1 MLKVLGS
8 LNEAQA
14 RWYVA
19 REAMVRGRGGL
30 KALNELTGMSRPTIL
45 KGVRE
50 LRKGE
55 LPPAGERIRKPGAG
69 RPRVETMDPGF
80 EKALQRIMDEN
91 TAGDP
96 MSFLRWTNKST
107 ATIAMEL
114 TRLGHRASD
123 ETVRRRLRE
132 LGYSLQVNAKTIEGE
147 SPAERDEQYR
157 YINRQ
162 VKQFL
167 RRGEPVLSIDTK
179 KKEKV
184 GRFKN
189 GGRTWRSKG
198 DPEKVNIYDYPHL
211 GEGPAI
217 PYGAYDVHRNEGFVN
232 VGMTHDTAEFAVA
245 SLRRWWRCFGRRHYP
260 NAKALLLC
268 ADGGG
273 SNGSRIRAWK
283 YFLQQFANQ
292 SGLEITTCH
301 YPPGTSKWNKIEH
314 RMFSFISLNWQGRP
328 LISYETV
335 LNLIGS
341 TRTAKGLKVKAQL
354 DPRMY
359 ETGVKIPDEEMELIN
374 LQPHKLYPKWNYTIG
389 LQAAER

>member
-1 MLKVLGS
+1 
-8 LNEAQA
+8 
-14 RWYVA
+14 
-19 REAMVRGRGGL
+19 
-30 KALNELTGMSRPTIL
+30 
-45 KGVRE
+45 
-50 LRKGE
+50 
-55 LPPAGERIRKPGAG
+55 
-69 RPRVETMDPGF
+69 MDPGF

>member
-1 MLKVLGS
+1 
-8 LNEAQA
+8 
-14 RWYVA
+14 
-19 REAMVRGRGGL
+19 
-30 KALNELTGMSRPTIL
+30 
-45 KGVRE
+45 
-50 LRKGE
+50 
-55 LPPAGERIRKPGAG
+55 
-69 RPRVETMDPGF
+69 
-80 EKALQRIMDEN
+80 
-91 TAGDP
+91 
-96 MSFLRWTNKST
+96 
-107 ATIAMEL
+107 
-114 TRLGHRASD
+114 
-123 ETVRRRLRE
+123 
-132 LGYSLQVNAKTIEGE
+132 
-147 SPAERDEQYR
+147 
-157 YINRQ
+157 
-162 VKQFL
+162 
-167 RRGEPVLSIDTK
+167 
-179 KKEKV
+179 
-184 GRFKN
+184 
-189 GGRTWRSKG
+189 
-198 DPEKVNIYDYPHL
+198 
-211 GEGPAI
+211 
-217 PYGAYDVHRNEGFVN
+217 
-232 VGMTHDTAEFAVA
+232 MTHDTAEFAVA

>member
-50 LRKGE
+50 LRKRE

-80 EKALQRIMDEN
+80 EKALQQIMDEN

-179 KKEKV
+179 KRRRSADSRMAGEPGAPRV
-184 GRFKN
+184 TQRRSISTTI
-189 GGRTWRSKG
+189 RTW
-198 DPEKVNIYDYPHL
+198 V
-211 GEGPAI
+211 
-217 PYGAYDVHRNEGFVN
+217 
-232 VGMTHDTAEFAVA
+232 
-245 SLRRWWRCFGRRHYP
+245 
-260 NAKALLLC
+260 
-268 ADGGG
+268 
-273 SNGSRIRAWK
+273 
-283 YFLQQFANQ
+283 
-292 SGLEITTCH
+292 
-301 YPPGTSKWNKIEH
+301 
-314 RMFSFISLNWQGRP
+314 
-328 LISYETV
+328 
-335 LNLIGS
+335 
-341 TRTAKGLKVKAQL
+341 KGLRFLTA
-354 DPRMY
+354 PTMC
-359 ETGVKIPDEEMELIN
+359 TEMR
-374 LQPHKLYPKWNYTIG
+374 G
-389 LQAAER
+389 L